1 MKTLLTA
8 IALMIAAF
16 LPVAARAKE
25 PESVRVAIG
34 GRALITYL
42 PFTLAEQLGYFKD
55 AGIVVSISD
64 FQGGSQSVEALVGG
78 SADMAIGAYEHTL
91 VLQAK
96 GIALETVA
104 LLNDSYGAVIALKPA
119 LAKTYKAPAD
129 LKGLKFGVTAPGSS
143 SALALALLLAKG
155 DLPITA
161 VSVIGIGAGPGAV
174 AAGKAGELDGVS
186 QFDPVITPL
195 VRDGDVVPI
204 VDTRTADGMKY
215 LYGGPIAGSSV
226 LTTVAFAASHRAAV
240 QGFVTSIVR
249 ALKWFA
255 TASAEDV
262 AKAVP
267 ATYYGA
273 DRALYMQEIDLN
285 RASFSHDGI
294 VPRDAAANTLKVL
307 TTYGPLKGKS
317 VAIDKSYDN
326 SFVSVH

>member
-1 MKTLLTA
+1 MKKLLTA

-16 LPVAARAKE
+16 LPVAARAEE

-143 SALALALLLAKG
+143 SALALELLLAKG

-161 VSVIGIGAGPGAV
+161 VSVIGIGAGPGAI
-174 AAGKAGELDGVS
+174 AAGKAGQLDGVS

-204 VDTRTADGMKY
+204 VDIRTADGMKY

-226 LTTVAFAASHRAAV
+226 LTTVAFAASH
-240 QGFVTSIVR
+240 
-249 ALKWFA
+249 
-255 TASAEDV
+255 EDV